1 MPCPR
6 LPFAVCVSDSD
17 SDSDSDAQAH
27 LTAGQG
33 HGCLAV
39 KPEEAVNCA

>member
-17 SDSDSDAQAH
+17 SDAQIH